1 MVLVFK
7 FLFLNSWVTLLIKQN
22 LERYGNVRNIS
33 PCQQRRRQ
41 AGGPNSSLGTGVG
54 HRTRSGRQRGG
65 ARGRPGLR
73 LRSRLCSRTREAAR
87 AGGCAR
93 GRGEEAQCVPG
104 TATRTA
110 WPGPGAGEASIE
122 VGRLGWGGPVG
133 RPVAGVASGLK
144 VTRRH
149 RGFRVGLRGRR
160 EAAGRAQTGRGRAD
174 GPAARARGAK
184 GWGAGSGPAG
194 GCEKTTLDA
203 RGRSDRKFSFM

>member
-144 VTRRH
+144 ATRRH
-149 RGFRVGLRGRR
+149 RGFRVGLRAGGKQQGARRRAGGKQQGTRRRACCSGAEGRR
-160 EAAGRAQTGRGRAD
+160 AGALAPGRQAAVKRRH
-174 GPAARARGAK
+174 
-184 GWGAGSGPAG
+184 
-194 GCEKTTLDA
+194 
-203 RGRSDRKFSFM
+203 

>member
-1 MVLVFK
+1 M
-7 FLFLNSWVTLLIKQN
+7 
-22 LERYGNVRNIS
+22 
-33 PCQQRRRQ
+33 
-41 AGGPNSSLGTGVG
+41 GVG

-73 LRSRLCSRTREAAR
+73 LCSRLCSRTREAAR

-144 VTRRH
+144 ATRRH

-160 EAAGRAQTGRGRAD
+160 EAAGRAQTGRGAKGWGRAD
-174 GPAARARGAK
+174 GLGTGRGAK

-194 GCEKTTLDA
+194 GQL
-203 RGRSDRKFSFM
+203 